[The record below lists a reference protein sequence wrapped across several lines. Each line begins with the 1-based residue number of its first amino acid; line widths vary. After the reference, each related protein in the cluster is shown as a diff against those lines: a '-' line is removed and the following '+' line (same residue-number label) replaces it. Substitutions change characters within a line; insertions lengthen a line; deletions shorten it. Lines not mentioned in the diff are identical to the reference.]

1 MPDKIS
7 RHIPSQPVYSAEMEE
22 VMMMMMMIMMIMMT
36 QVIEREEDRLRSAH
50 SIDTAYKV
58 FLSNNVRAHLVD
70 EAWYNQVRHSYTC
83 VHGTT
88 R

>member
-1 MPDKIS
+1 
-7 RHIPSQPVYSAEMEE
+7 MEE
-22 VMMMMMMIMMIMMT
+22 VMMMMMMIMMMIMMT